1 MRIKEHPILDFPAG
15 PKHKVTFT
23 CNGHE
28 VEGYEGEPIAAALHA
43 AGIKV
48 LRRSIRYD
56 RPRGFFCAN
65 GKCASCLMVVD
76 GVPNVMTCVTPLRAG
91 MVVETQRDKGVVRY
105 G

>member
-1 MRIKEHPILDFPAG
+1 MRIQEHPVLEFEPRR
-15 PKHKVTFT
+15 KVLFT
-23 CNGHE
+23 CDGRE

-48 LRRSIRYD
+48 LRRSIRLH

-76 GVPNVMTCVTPLRAG
+76 GEPNVMTCVTPLREG
-91 MVVETQRDKGVVRY
+91 MIVETQRDKGVVQHD
-105 G
+105 

>member
-1 MRIKEHPILDFPAG
+1 MRIKEHPILDFRPG
-15 PKHKVTFT
+15 RKVLFT
-23 CNGHE
+23 CDGRE

-48 LRRSIRYD
+48 LRRSIRHG

-91 MVVETQRDKGVVRY
+91 MAVETQRDKGVVRY
-105 G
+105 GTN